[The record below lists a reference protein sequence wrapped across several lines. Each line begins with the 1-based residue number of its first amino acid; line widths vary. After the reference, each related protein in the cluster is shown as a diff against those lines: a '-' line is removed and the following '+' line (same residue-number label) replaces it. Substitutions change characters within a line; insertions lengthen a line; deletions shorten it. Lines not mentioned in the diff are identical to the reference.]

1 MRVTQIEWILLISA
15 SQEEGPHIQLLIML
29 GGRVDGVSLAM
40 IDTFKIIGP
49 STQKMTFLW
58 SIRNS
63 IGHNFITSR
72 RGWIV
77 CICLP
82 GLCLASWWDARVT
95 GGDFV

>member
-1 MRVTQIEWILLISA
+1 MRVAQIEWILLISA
-15 SQEEGPHIQLLIML
+15 SQKEGPHIQLLIML

-72 RGWIV
+72 RGWVV
-77 CICLP
+77 CICRP
-82 GLCLASWWDARVT
+82 GLCLESWRDARVM
-95 GGDFV
+95 GVDFV